1 MFINALARNNNM
13 YHKNQQEDPL
23 YAVARERKR
32 KFQNIVNGVKNT
44 SYKRNN
50 NGGGMAT
57 PYNLRSQAPAPI
69 TSSKS
74 ADGDFHEQ
82 QRAMNCG
89 LHAIHNLFRESEW
102 PTVGE
107 MNEIAEQCAKES
119 GDKVYNHKSW
129 GGYWSMDVV
138 MRAIKNHGYNI
149 ENMVDIKKNNDGET
163 CYLWKHQLG
172 TMNDLLVDKEV
183 IGFIIHQPQHYTAL
197 RKQLDGKDWQ
207 YSNSYSI
214 QSNYMN
220 PHDFCKQALEG
231 VWNIY
236 LVSKK

>member
-1 MFINALARNNNM
+1 MFVNALVSCNNM
-13 YHKNQQEDPL
+13 YHQNQQEDPL
-23 YAVARERKR
+23 YAVARKRKR
-32 KFQNIVNGVKNT
+32 EWQAIANQVNNT
-44 SYKRNN
+44 KPKT
-50 NGGGMAT
+50 NGGGMAK
-57 PYNLRSQAPAPI
+57 PYNLRGQVPLAP

-74 ADGDFHEQ
+74 SDGDFHEQ

-89 LHAIHNLFRESEW
+89 LHAIHNLFRENEW
-102 PTVGE
+102 PTVKE
-107 MNEIAEQCAKES
+107 MNEIAEECAKES

-138 MRAIKNHGYNI
+138 TRAIMKHGYNI
-149 ENMVDIKKNNDGET
+149 ENMVDTKKNQDGET
-163 CYLWKHQLG
+163 CYLWKHNLG
-172 TMNDLLVDKEV
+172 TMNDLLADDKA

-197 RKQLDGKDWQ
+197 RKQLDGQDWQ

-220 PHDFCKQALEG
+220 PHEFCKQALEG